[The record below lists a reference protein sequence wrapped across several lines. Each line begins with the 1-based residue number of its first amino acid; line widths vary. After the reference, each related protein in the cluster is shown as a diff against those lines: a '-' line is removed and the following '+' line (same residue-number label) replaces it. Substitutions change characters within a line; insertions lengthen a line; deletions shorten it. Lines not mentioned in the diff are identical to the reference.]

1 MTAKPLVLIAL
12 ASAYPMVN
20 HAGAVMGAPAAG
32 LAWLSLVLF
41 AGFVLGSRS
50 SALLW
55 FAVLSLAAALVGHLG
70 HQADVL
76 QRVPPVIIAFSLL
89 WVFGHSL
96 LPGRMPLIS
105 RIGERMRS
113 ELSAPVARY
122 GYWLTVIWTLFF
134 MLMGLEC
141 LLLGLFAPP
150 FWWSLFANF
159 VNYGLIALLLIL
171 EYPIRRLV
179 LRNLE
184 HSSFIDSLRGSL
196 RLDLS

>member
-12 ASAYPMVN
+12 AIAYPVVN
-20 HAGAVMGAPAAG
+20 HAGTIMGAPAAG
-32 LAWLSLVLF
+32 LACLSLVLA

-50 SALLW
+50 LVLPWLAL
-55 FAVLSLAAALVGHLG
+55 LSLAAAVGGHLE
-70 HQADVL
+70 HHADLL

-89 WVFGHSL
+89 WVFGRTL
-96 LPGRMPLIS
+96 LRGRVPLIS
-105 RIGERMRS
+105 RIGERMRG
-113 ELSAPVARY
+113 ELPVPVARY
-122 GYWLTVIWTLFF
+122 GYWLTAIWALFF

-141 LLLGLFAPP
+141 LLLGLFAPA

-159 VNYGLIALLLIL
+159 INYGLIVLLFVF